1 MLLPPPSSLGGPVL
15 TNPARFLSRGSK
27 LHPSHWSA
35 FTEVHLTTGNLGH
48 GENIPQAKLARAN
61 LFQQTGNF
69 TLKTLSGNLTGKAD
83 FQGQGCSFQISPKN
97 LYGVS
102 RELALTSQLP
112 PSSSR
117 PKKNKNKLHTAFLFH
132 RTVLGCWG
140 RQYLP
145 PLATPPEGI
154 TSPEEEKL
162 AVIYTC
168 LFWNVMCPRIRATM
182 PNSEYGTVR
191 REIKSEVGQDAV
203 NTAASIAL

>member
-1 MLLPPPSSLGGPVL
+1 M
-15 TNPARFLSRGSK
+15 
-27 LHPSHWSA
+27 
-35 FTEVHLTTGNLGH
+35 HLTKGNLGH

-61 LFQQTGNF
+61 LFQQTGNL
-69 TLKTLSGNLTGKAD
+69 TLKTLSGILTGKAD
-83 FQGQGCSFQISPKN
+83 FQGQGCSFQISPQN
-97 LYGVS
+97 LDGVS

-112 PSSSR
+112 SSSSSSR
-117 PKKNKNKLHTAFLFH
+117 QKKKNKNKLHTALFH
-132 RTVLGCWG
+132 RTALGCWG

-168 LFWNVMCPRIRATM
+168 LFWNVMCPRIRATV